1 MALLNHPKNDPT
13 PEAATRFAEIG
24 KAYETI
30 MEWKRNRT
38 FEEFGFGSFFED
50 F

>member
-13 PEAATRFAEIG
+13 PEAATRFAEAA

-30 MEWKRNRT
+30 VDSRKNKTYED
-38 FEEFGFGSFFED
+38 FGFGSFFED